1 MFVWFFLS
9 NSIKIPS
16 FNDVIITGKGL
27 NNFTYIRHSWP
38 LSSDCSLTCNNY
50 CDKGQPIIMVISED
64 P

>member
-1 MFVWFFLS
+1 MFVWVLLS
-9 NSIKIPS
+9 NSKKIPS
-16 FNDVIITGKGL
+16 FIDVIITGKGL

-38 LSSDCSLTCNNY
+38 LSSDGSLTCNTY